1 MFFDMQDI
9 QAKGDC
15 DNEGRVVIKIRT
27 SPIRFQKTRN
37 RLLSLIRETRSND
50 STTTTK
56 ENYQTSS
63 PRKFRLWSF
72 HDIFSALVIC
82 GQLIIV
88 YEQPLLSD
96 EVCQNI
102 MKT

>member
-63 PRKFRLWSF
+63 PRKFRIWSF
-72 HDIFSALVIC
+72 HDISRLWLSAD
-82 GQLIIV
+82 
-88 YEQPLLSD
+88 S
-96 EVCQNI
+96 
-102 MKT
+102 

>member
-1 MFFDMQDI
+1 MQDI

-37 RLLSLIRETRSND
+37 RLLSLSRETRSND

-63 PRKFRLWSF
+63 PRKFRL
-72 HDIFSALVIC
+72 
-82 GQLIIV
+82 
-88 YEQPLLSD
+88 
-96 EVCQNI
+96 
-102 MKT
+102 

>member
-72 HDIFSALVIC
+72 YDISRLC

-88 YEQPLLSD
+88 YEQSLLSD

-102 MKT
+102 MKR

>member
-1 MFFDMQDI
+1 MQEI

-15 DNEGRVVIKIRT
+15 DNEGRVVIKIR

-63 PRKFRLWSF
+63 PRKFRL
-72 HDIFSALVIC
+72 
-82 GQLIIV
+82 
-88 YEQPLLSD
+88 
-96 EVCQNI
+96 
-102 MKT
+102 